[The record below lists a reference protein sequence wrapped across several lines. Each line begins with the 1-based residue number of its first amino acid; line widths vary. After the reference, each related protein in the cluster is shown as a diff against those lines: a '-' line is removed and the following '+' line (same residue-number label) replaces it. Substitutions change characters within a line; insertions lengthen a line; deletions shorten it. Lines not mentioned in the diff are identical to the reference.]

1 MKLKTLF
8 GLPNKVVFCKKS
20 LVSNQRPNSAIEF
33 NTSKKQIKKTLFID
47 KNGISDSWKYS
58 RIKHRINY
66 W

>member
-33 NTSKKQIKKTLFID
+33 NTSKKQIKKHYL
-47 KNGISDSWKYS
+47 
-58 RIKHRINY
+58 
-66 W
+66 